1 MISSSPPKCRIPA
14 LGPLKNK
21 WRKEKGRMK
30 KEKESEGRMKKEK
43 ESEGR
48 MRREK
53 RAREE
58 WRRGGMD
65 GGNNREKGRWKR
77 EKMEKA
83 K

>member
-1 MISSSPPKCRIPA
+1 
-14 LGPLKNK
+14 
-21 WRKEKGRMK
+21 MK